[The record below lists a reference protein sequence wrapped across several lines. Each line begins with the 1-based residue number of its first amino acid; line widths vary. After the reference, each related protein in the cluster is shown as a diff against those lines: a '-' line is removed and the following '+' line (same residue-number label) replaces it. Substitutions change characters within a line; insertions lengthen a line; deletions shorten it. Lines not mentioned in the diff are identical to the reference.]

1 MAAEGGSGLFSLC
14 STRAAINSGLGGGRP
29 GVAWNT
35 PGGLAPS
42 TVHSAGTGQDQKKE
56 EVTVV
61 GGGRGC
67 GQSPRLS
74 TPEFET

>member
-1 MAAEGGSGLFSLC
+1 MAPEVGSGLFSSF
-14 STRAAINSGLGGGRP
+14 STRAAIISWGWGWGP

-42 TVHSAGTGQDQKKE
+42 TVHSAGTGHDQEK

-61 GGGRGC
+61 RGEEGAGSLLDC
-67 GQSPRLS
+67 PRLS
-74 TPEFET
+74 LKPK